1 MHDPPLTDWANF
13 FVAEV
18 GAAAALSGLLFVA
31 ISINLSTI
39 LKYPHLPGRAGETLA
54 VVVGAMV
61 LGSVAL
67 VPGMPAGVFA
77 ALVILAGAAMGLF
90 PAVIQFSA
98 WRDAEARA
106 LAKRRS
112 GRVALSLVPSL
123 PVLVAGVLLLVG
135 QPGGLYWLAF
145 GVIAALVAGILNAW
159 VLLIEIMR

>member
-1 MHDPPLTDWANF
+1 MSAIPAADWANF

-31 ISINLSTI
+31 ISINLTTI
-39 LKYPHLPGRAGETLA
+39 LKYPHLPGRAAETLF

-67 VPGMPAGVFA
+67 IPGMPAKLF
-77 ALVILAGAAMGLF
+77 GAAVTVIGLAMCAF
-90 PAVIQFSA
+90 PATIQINT
-98 WRDAEARA
+98 WRDIDST

-123 PVLVAGVLLLVG
+123 PVIVGVVLLMLAD
-135 QPGGLYWLAF
+135 PSGLYWLAF
-145 GVIAALVAGILNAW
+145 GITAALVAGILNAW
-159 VLLIEIMR
+159 VLLVEILR